1 MTGFG
6 RNKTQGDAMQR
17 FRNGWARSAVVLGML
32 FSVGAAVEVTTP
44 AAYAQN
50 AVTGAINGTVVDS
63 TGAVVPNATVTLK
76 DTATGAVTTVTT
88 NGQGFFTAP
97 FLNPHVFDVTASSS
111 GLQSITTSVQVLTGQ
126 QSLIKVK
133 VTPTA
138 NKQTVQVSANNAQ
151 LIDTQSA
158 NLTTTFTTKQFEDLP
173 MPGGDITT
181 IAYTLPGVVVNAG
194 TGGYGNFSSD
204 GLPGTSNLV
213 IINGSDDNDP
223 FLNVN
228 NSGSSNLTLGQ
239 YEIAQAAVVQNG
251 YSAQYGRQAG
261 AIETYTTKSGTN
273 RVHGLLY
280 YSYNSAGLNANDFFN
295 KQAGN
300 GRAKAVSN
308 QYAAQIGGPIKR
320 DKIFWFVD
328 TEGIRYI
335 LPTGAFLNFPTAD
348 LQNTILNT
356 VPGGSTGA
364 GATLYGQ
371 MFKTLNSAPSAA
383 NAVPVTT
390 GNGPFQDASGN
401 LGCGSIAGTPV
412 YGNPNEYFGAVPA
425 GASGVA
431 VPCVNTTFAS
441 AENLNREWFAA
452 GRFDWNISEKH
463 KLYARITDDQGRQP
477 TFTSEIN
484 PVLDAQSI
492 QPAYSGQLNDTYSIT
507 PNAVNQLILTGLYYG
522 AIFEPA
528 SIPNTL
534 AASPTAFLESNDAG
548 TNSAP
553 GFGQTGTGD
562 GSIVGFEW
570 NGYPQGR
577 NVTQYQ
583 IVDDVSWL
591 KGNHTLKF
599 GGNFK
604 RDDVTDV
611 GNQANTFGGYYAFG
625 DAADF
630 AGGALPGSAQS
641 AFVQNFT
648 NVPTAHSALYN
659 LGLYA
664 QDEWRAKPN
673 FLIDYG
679 LRIDRNGNP
688 ACTSNCFSHYVGGF
702 PDPTATLNTPYNQS
716 ISINHRSAFPAIEK
730 AVVQPRVGFNWDTK
744 GDGNTVVRGGVGLFA
759 DEFPALLI
767 ASLYN
772 SFPNSF
778 FPAVFAGN
786 VAQGPGSAP
795 SIGAASFAAVN
806 AGFPNGGSYNTIAAS
821 LPAGVPFSAPGYFT
835 TDSTFHTPRYLEY
848 SLQIQRQLRP
858 TDAIIISYAGNHGYD
873 LLINNPNINQQFA
886 GSLYSL
892 PDVTTGNPY
901 PGFQY
906 VPANSPDPRFSE
918 VQKTYNGAKSNYN
931 GLMFQY
937 KHFDHHG
944 LSVDASYTYSHAL
957 DDISNVGGL
966 TFNGNGL
973 SNQITPV
980 SPSILMYSSSDFDI
994 RNNFVADVT
1003 YVEPY
1008 RFANKFE
1015 DLGLGGWTVAAK
1027 AYWRSGEPF
1036 SVFNVNAQ
1044 NSINTGTGANTVLAD
1059 VLNNSFN
1066 HKCNSY
1072 SSPCFQT
1079 PGLFNGQ
1086 GVSAVFNNAGVFQG
1100 TTPVGPGPSPQLNFG
1115 NTPRNSF
1122 YGPHYTDVDLSV
1134 YKDVLRMSA
1143 AQFQLGVQAY
1153 NVLNHV
1159 NFGFPQSNASNLAT
1173 LGKIQSDISPPTS
1186 PYGSFQGSVVSG
1198 RVLVVQGRLTF

>member
-1 MTGFG
+1 MYSRLNRKWENPHNRLVIAVFLMITTFILL
-6 RNKTQGDAMQR
+6 RPR
-17 FRNGWARSAVVLGML
+17 IWAQ
-32 FSVGAAVEVTTP
+32 T
-44 AAYAQN
+44 
-50 AVTGAINGTVVDS
+50 AVTGSINGTVTDS
-63 TGAVVPNATVTLK
+63 AGAVVPNATVTLK
-76 DTATGAVTTVTT
+76 DTATGSVTTLST

-97 FLNPHVFDVTASSS
+97 FLKPDVFSVTATAP
-111 GLQSITTSVQVLTGQ
+111 GLQSSTTTVQVLTGQ
-126 QSLIKVK
+126 QSLVK
-133 VTPTA
+133 VTVSPTA
-138 NKQTVQVSANNAQ
+138 SAQTVQVSANNAQ

-158 NLTTTFTTKQFEDLP
+158 NLTTTFTTKQFENLP

-181 IAYTLPGVVVNAG
+181 IAYTLPGVVANAG
-194 TGGYGNFSSD
+194 MGGYGNFSSD

-261 AIETYTTKSGTN
+261 AIETYTTKSGAN

-280 YSYNSAGLNANDFFN
+280 YSYNSSGLNANDFFN

-300 GRAKAVSN
+300 GKAKAVSN
-308 QYAAQIGGPIKR
+308 QYAAQIGGPFKR
-320 DKIFWFVD
+320 DKMFWFAD
-328 TEGIRYI
+328 TEGIRYV
-335 LPTGAFLNFPTAD
+335 LPTGAFLNFPTAA

-356 VPGGSTGA
+356 VPGGPTGA
-364 GATLYGQ
+364 GAALYGQ

-383 NAVPVTT
+383 SATPVTT
-390 GNGPFQDASGN
+390 GGGPFQDSSGA

-412 YGNPNEYFGAVPA
+412 YGSPNEYFGTVPA
-425 GASGVA
+425 NTAGVA
-431 VPCVNTTFAS
+431 VPCVNATFAS

-452 GRFDWNISEKH
+452 GRFDWNVSEKH
-463 KLYARITDDQGRQP
+463 KVYVRVTDDQGRQP

-492 QPAYSGQLNDTYSIT
+492 QPTYTGQLNDTYSFT
-507 PNAVNQLILTGLYYG
+507 PNVVNQLILTGEYYS

-528 SIPNTL
+528 SISNTL

-548 TNSAP
+548 TNSAA

-570 NGYPQGR
+570 NAYPQGR

-583 IVDDVSWL
+583 VVDDVSWL

-611 GNQANTFGGYYAFG
+611 GNQANTSGGFYNFNN
-625 DAADF
+625 AADF
-630 AGGALPGSAQS
+630 AGGSLPGGAGSY
-641 AFVQNFT
+641 FIQNFT
-648 NVPTAHSALYN
+648 NVPSAHSALYN
-659 LGLYA
+659 LGVYA
-664 QDEWRAKPN
+664 QDEWRARPN
-673 FLIDYG
+673 LLIDYG
-679 LRIDRNGNP
+679 VRVDRNGNP
-688 ACTSNCFSHYVGGF
+688 ACTTDCFSHLSSSFPIGGV
-702 PDPTATLNTPYNQS
+702 TLNTPYNQS
-716 ISINHRSAFPAIEK
+716 ISVGHRGAFPAIEK
-730 AVVQPRVGFNWDTK
+730 AIIQPRFGFNWDTR

-759 DEFPALLI
+759 DEFPALVI

-778 FPAVFAGN
+778 FPAILAGN

-795 SIGAASFAAVN
+795 AFGAASFAAVN
-806 AGFPNGGSYNTIAAS
+806 AGFSSGGSYNSIAAS
-821 LPAGVPFSAPGYFT
+821 LPPSVPFSAPGYIT
-835 TDSTFHTPRYLEY
+835 TDQTFKSPRYLEY
-848 SLQIQRQLRP
+848 SLQVQRQLRS
-858 TDAIIISYAGNHGYD
+858 TDAVIISFAGNHGYN
-873 LLINNPNINQQFA
+873 LLINNSNANQQFA
-886 GSLYSL
+886 GTLYSL
-892 PDVTTGNPY
+892 PDITTGNPY

-906 VPANSPDPRFSE
+906 LPTNSPDPRFSQ
-918 VQKTYNGAKSNYN
+918 VQIQQNAAKSNYA
-931 GLMFQY
+931 GLMIEY
-937 KHFDHHG
+937 KHIDYHG
-944 LSVDASYTYSHAL
+944 LAVDASYTYSHAL
-957 DDISNVGGL
+957 DDISNVSGL
-966 TFNGNGL
+966 FFNGNAL
-973 SNQITPV
+973 SNQLTPI
-980 SPSILMYSSSDFDI
+980 SPSLLMYSNSDFDI
-994 RNNFVADVT
+994 RNNFTLDFT
-1003 YVEPY
+1003 YTEPY
-1008 RFANKFE
+1008 HFDNKFVN
-1015 DLGLGGWTVAAK
+1015 LGLAGWTLAAK

-1036 SVFNVNAQ
+1036 SVINA
-1044 NSINTGTGANTVLAD
+1044 NAEGSISNGTGSNTVLAD
-1059 VLNNSFN
+1059 VLNNHFN

-1086 GVSAVFNNAGVFQG
+1086 GVTAVYNAAGVFQG
-1100 TTPVGPGPSPQLNFG
+1100 TTPIGPGPSPQLNFG
-1115 NTPRNSF
+1115 NVPRNAF

-1134 YKDVLRMSA
+1134 YKDVVHVSA
-1143 AQFQLGVQAY
+1143 AQFQVGVQAY

-1159 NFGFPQSNASNLAT
+1159 NFAFPLNNASNPST
-1173 LGKIQSDISPPTS
+1173 LGQIHGDISPPTS